1 MSTDQSNANET
12 TRPGAAPVGTNP
24 DPTLGTTAGSGTPTS
39 ADSGAAGE
47 RTTSTEAGTAT
58 TLRSAVPASGS
69 GSHPTVSG
77 GTASTARA
85 AGDGGAPATAV
96 TSTTAQL
103 SDPAPGGKP
112 DTPPGEPAQSGS
124 GGGEA
129 GKAEE
134 SKGDDA
140 EGEAAGGDDKTSKD
154 SQAED
159 DKAGKEKDDKD
170 GKDGKEKAAGDDQPA
185 KPADPFAAFAPAP
198 EVVPGRIRRIG
209 RAVGR
214 RVVHE
219 WTLAGLGALALA
231 VLMTWPTLR
240 YPRHT
245 LPQDYWDPALQA
257 WQVAWSG
264 HILLTKPAQLW
275 QSNAFFPETWTFA
288 FSDTLLGYAP
298 AGMIG
303 QGPEA
308 AILRYNI
315 LFVLAHALAALGA
328 YALVRQLGA
337 GRIGAAVAG
346 IGFAYAPWLLG
357 QAGHLHV
364 LSNGGIPLALAMLA
378 RGHGW
383 SLRHGYRPERRRS
396 GWAFAG
402 WLVAAWQLSLGFGI
416 GLVFAYVMGLIA
428 VVVLLSWL
436 VRRILRRPG
445 QWFGFRL
452 LLADFWGG
460 AIFAATGALLAIPY
474 FKVAELHP
482 HARRTA
488 EELHN
493 YSPPPG
499 GFLTAPPESLI
510 WGDLHEPVRGGL
522 PGLPETTLLPGYV
535 LFALALAGLFFSI
548 WTVRQRLLLLAAVLA
563 AGVLAMG
570 SRFFG
575 GTWTYLPLF
584 EHLPGWDGL
593 RTPGRLMIWVT
604 LLLGVLAAGS
614 VGAFAERA
622 RQISAAERVPPRPGP
637 FLRLVTLLPIV
648 LVLAEGL
655 NTTPHPVVPVQPASM
670 RVANGPILVLPS
682 DQKTDQH
689 VMLWSTSRF
698 QDVVNG
704 GSGFTPNRLAE
715 VRQATANFPDQA
727 SIDFLRTMGVRTV
740 IVLRDRVAG
749 TPLQATVDLPVDSL
763 GISREDV
770 GETVVYR
777 L

>member
-1 MSTDQSNANET
+1 MSTDQSNAASEATSPETASET
-12 TRPGAAPVGTNP
+12 TV
-24 DPTLGTTAGSGTPTS
+24 
-39 ADSGAAGE
+39 
-47 RTTSTEAGTAT
+47 
-58 TLRSAVPASGS
+58 
-69 GSHPTVSG
+69 
-77 GTASTARA
+77 
-85 AGDGGAPATAV
+85 PATAPGDITGPDQPTGSV
-96 TSTTAQL
+96 EDRAEGRGPKDEATEENATGEDRQKDENRQKDAREDDPKAEDAEAKDAEAKDAEAKDAEAKDREAEGKEDGGK
-103 SDPAPGGKP
+103 DPAK
-112 DTPPGEPAQSGS
+112 EPTA
-124 GGGEA
+124 
-129 GKAEE
+129 
-134 SKGDDA
+134 DA
-140 EGEAAGGDDKTSKD
+140 E
-154 SQAED
+154 
-159 DKAGKEKDDKD
+159 
-170 GKDGKEKAAGDDQPA
+170 PA

-198 EVVPGRIRRIG
+198 ELIPGRLRRIG

-214 RVVHE
+214 RLVHE
-219 WTLAGLGALALA
+219 WSLAGLGALALA

-245 LPQDYWDPALQA
+245 LPQDYWDPTLQA

-315 LFVLAHALAALGA
+315 LFVLAHALATVGA
-328 YALVRQLGA
+328 YALVRQLGS

-346 IGFAYAPWLLG
+346 ISFAYAPWLLG
-357 QAGHLHV
+357 QAGHLHI

-383 SLRHGYRPERRRS
+383 SLRHGYRPDRRRS

-402 WLVAAWQLSLGFGI
+402 WVVAAWQLSLGFGI
-416 GLVFAYVMGLIA
+416 GLVFAYVLGLIA
-428 VVVLLSWL
+428 VVVLASWL
-436 VRRILRRPG
+436 VRRILRRPR
-445 QWFGFRL
+445 QPFGIRL

-460 AIFAATGALLAIPY
+460 AVFVATGALLAIPY
-474 FKVAELHP
+474 FKVADLHP
-482 HARRTA
+482 YARRTA
-488 EELHN
+488 EDLHN

-510 WGDLHEPVRGGL
+510 WGDLHEPVRAGL
-522 PGLPETTLLPGYV
+522 PGLPETTLLPGYA
-535 LFALALAGLFFSI
+535 LLALAGAGLVLSI
-548 WTVRQRLLLLAAVLA
+548 WTVRQRLLLLAATLV

-570 SRFFG
+570 TRFFG
-575 GTWTYLPLF
+575 GTFSYLPLF
-584 EHLPGWDGL
+584 DHLPGWDGL
-593 RTPGRLMIWVT
+593 RTPGRLMLWVT

-622 RQISAAERVPPRPGP
+622 RQISAAERIPPRPGP
-637 FLRLVTLLPIV
+637 FLRLVTLLPV
-648 LVLAEGL
+648 ALVLAEGL
-655 NTTPHPVVPVQPASM
+655 NTTPHPVVPLQPAAM
-670 RVANGPILVLPS
+670 RVENGPVLVLPS

-689 VMLWSTSRF
+689 VMLWSTSKF
-698 QDVVNG
+698 QDIVNG
-704 GSGFTPNRLAE
+704 GSGFTPQRLAE
-715 VRQATANFPDQA
+715 VREVTANFPDQA
-727 SIDFLRTMGVRTV
+727 SIDYLRTMGVRTV

-749 TPLQATVDLPVDSL
+749 TPLEATVDLPVDTL

>member
-12 TRPGAAPVGTNP
+12 TRSSTPTGAADPAPDPGAA
-24 DPTLGTTAGSGTPTS
+24 TTGPAATPPASGTPAS
-39 ADSGAAGE
+39 SDSGAAGAG
-47 RTTSTEAGTAT
+47 TPSTEPADQDEAAKTGDAGQQRNAPAEGAAAEGKQ
-58 TLRSAVPASGS
+58 AVEGKQAAESG
-69 GSHPTVSG
+69 
-77 GTASTARA
+77 A
-85 AGDGGAPATAV
+85 AKDADVAGQEAEGGAAKAPA
-96 TSTTAQL
+96 
-103 SDPAPGGKP
+103 GGKAKP
-112 DTPPGEPAQSGS
+112 SDGKAKDDAGEDKDSTEKEG
-124 GGGEA
+124 A
-129 GKAEE
+129 GK
-134 SKGDDA
+134 KG
-140 EGEAAGGDDKTSKD
+140 
-154 SQAED
+154 
-159 DKAGKEKDDKD
+159 GKE
-170 GKDGKEKAAGDDQPA
+170 GTEKSAGSAEPA
-185 KPADPFAAFAPAP
+185 KPADPFASFAPAP
-198 EVVPGRIRRIG
+198 EVVPGRLRRIG
-209 RAVGR
+209 RAVNR
-214 RVVHE
+214 RLVHE

-245 LPQDYWDPALQA
+245 LPQDYWDPALQS

-346 IGFAYAPWLLG
+346 VGFAYAPWLLG

-383 SLRHGYRPERRRS
+383 SLRRGYRPDRRRS

-436 VRRILRRPG
+436 VRRILRRPRR

-482 HARRTA
+482 NARRTA

-510 WGDLHEPVRGGL
+510 WGDLHEPVRAGL

-535 LFALALAGLFFSI
+535 LFALALGGLFFSI
-548 WTVRQRLLLLAAVLA
+548 WTLRQRLLLLAAVLA
-563 AGVLAMG
+563 TGVLAMG

-604 LLLGVLAAGS
+604 LLLCVLAAGS

-622 RQISAAERVPPRPGP
+622 RQISAVERVPPRPGP
-637 FLRLVTLLPIV
+637 FLRLVTLLPIALV
-648 LVLAEGL
+648 LVEGL

-670 RVANGPILVLPS
+670 RVANGPILVLPR
-682 DQKTDQH
+682 TRRPT
-689 VMLWSTSRF
+689 ST
-698 QDVVNG
+698 
-704 GSGFTPNRLAE
+704 
-715 VRQATANFPDQA
+715 
-727 SIDFLRTMGVRTV
+727 
-740 IVLRDRVAG
+740 
-749 TPLQATVDLPVDSL
+749 
-763 GISREDV
+763 
-770 GETVVYR
+770 
-777 L
+777 